1 MHAGGFSMLKQIEQE
16 ATQILS
22 DYDSYKID
30 MERCHLEEEAEEEE
44 KEEEK
49 KGRDDEENEVPD
61 VEEEDYEETQLLED
75 YDDTGGL
82 PAAGILTGERN
93 SAASRFAKKT

>member
-1 MHAGGFSMLKQIEQE
+1 MLEQIEQE

-30 MERCHLEEEAEEEE
+30 MERCHVEEEE
-44 KEEEK
+44 EEEK
-49 KGRDDEENEVPD
+49 KGREEENEVPD

-93 SAASRFAKKT
+93 SAASRFVKKT

>member
-1 MHAGGFSMLKQIEQE
+1 MLEQIEQE

-30 MERCHLEEEAEEEE
+30 MERCHLEEEEEEEE

-49 KGRDDEENEVPD
+49 KGREEENEGPD

>member
-1 MHAGGFSMLKQIEQE
+1 MRAGDFSMLEQIEQE

-30 MERCHLEEEAEEEE
+30 MERCHLEEEEEEEE

-49 KGRDDEENEVPD
+49 KGREKENEVPD

-93 SAASRFAKKT
+93 SAASRFVKKT

>member
-1 MHAGGFSMLKQIEQE
+1 MLEQIEQE

-30 MERCHLEEEAEEEE
+30 MERCHVEEEE
-44 KEEEK
+44 EEEEK
-49 KGRDDEENEVPD
+49 KGREEENEVPD

-93 SAASRFAKKT
+93 SAASRFVKKT

>member
-1 MHAGGFSMLKQIEQE
+1 MLEQIEQE
-16 ATQILS
+16 ATQLLS

-30 MERCHLEEEAEEEE
+30 MERCNVEEEEEEE
-44 KEEEK
+44 KEEGK
-49 KGRDDEENEVPD
+49 KGREEENEVPD

-82 PAAGILTGERN
+82 TAAGSLTGERN
-93 SAASRFAKKT
+93 SAASHFVKKT

>member
-1 MHAGGFSMLKQIEQE
+1 MHAGGFSMLEEIEQE
-16 ATQILS
+16 ATQLLS

-30 MERCHLEEEAEEEE
+30 MERCNVEEEEE
-44 KEEEK
+44 KEKEEEK
-49 KGRDDEENEVPD
+49 EGHEEENEVTD

-82 PAAGILTGERN
+82 TAAGILTGERN
-93 SAASRFAKKT
+93 SAASRFVKKT

>member
-1 MHAGGFSMLKQIEQE
+1 MLEQIEQE

-30 MERCHLEEEAEEEE
+30 MERCHVEEEE
-44 KEEEK
+44 EEEEK
-49 KGRDDEENEVPD
+49 KGREEENEVPD

-93 SAASRFAKKT
+93 SAASRFLKKT

>member
-1 MHAGGFSMLKQIEQE
+1 MLKEIEQE
-16 ATQILS
+16 ATQLLS

-30 MERCHLEEEAEEEE
+30 MERCHLEEE
-44 KEEEK
+44 EEEK
-49 KGRDDEENEVPD
+49 KGREEENEVPD

-82 PAAGILTGERN
+82 TAAGILTGERN
-93 SAASRFAKKT
+93 LAASRFVKKT

>member
-1 MHAGGFSMLKQIEQE
+1 MHAGVFSMLEQIEQE
-16 ATQILS
+16 ATQLLS

-30 MERCHLEEEAEEEE
+30 MERCNVEEEEEEE
-44 KEEEK
+44 KEEGK
-49 KGRDDEENEVPD
+49 KGREEENEVPD

-82 PAAGILTGERN
+82 TAAGSLTGERN
-93 SAASRFAKKT
+93 SAASHFVKKT

>member
-1 MHAGGFSMLKQIEQE
+1 MLKEIEQE
-16 ATQILS
+16 ATQLLS

-30 MERCHLEEEAEEEE
+30 MERCNVEEEEEEE
-44 KEEEK
+44 KEEGK
-49 KGRDDEENEVPD
+49 KGREEENEVPD

-82 PAAGILTGERN
+82 TAAGILTGERN
-93 SAASRFAKKT
+93 LAAFRFVKKT

>member
-1 MHAGGFSMLKQIEQE
+1 MLEQIEQE

-30 MERCHLEEEAEEEE
+30 MERCHVEEEE
-44 KEEEK
+44 EEEEK
-49 KGRDDEENEVPD
+49 KGREEENEVPD

-93 SAASRFAKKT
+93 SPASRFVKKT

>member
-1 MHAGGFSMLKQIEQE
+1 MLEQIEQE

-30 MERCHLEEEAEEEE
+30 MERCHVDEEEE
-44 KEEEK
+44 EI
-49 KGRDDEENEVPD
+49 KGREEENEVPD

-93 SAASRFAKKT
+93 SAASRFLKKT

>member
-1 MHAGGFSMLKQIEQE
+1 MLKEIEQE
-16 ATQILS
+16 ATQLLS

-30 MERCHLEEEAEEEE
+30 MESCHVEEEE
-44 KEEEK
+44 EEEK
-49 KGRDDEENEVPD
+49 KGREEENEVPD

-82 PAAGILTGERN
+82 TAEGILTGERN
-93 SAASRFAKKT
+93 STASRFVKKT